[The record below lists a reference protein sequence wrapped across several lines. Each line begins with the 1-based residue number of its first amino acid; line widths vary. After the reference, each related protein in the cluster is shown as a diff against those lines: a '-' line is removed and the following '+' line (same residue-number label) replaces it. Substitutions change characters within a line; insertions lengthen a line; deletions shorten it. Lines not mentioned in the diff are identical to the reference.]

1 MKISVAL
8 ATYNGEMYILKQLQS
23 IAEQTLLPFELIIS
37 DDCSTDSTYSIICNF
52 AEIAPFDVKISQ
64 NDVNIG
70 YVKNFEKAILQCTG
84 DYIALADQDDIWAL
98 HKIQTLVSEI
108 GDNFLIHTDAIL
120 IDDMGKVL
128 HASYTNYSGKYL
140 GRDFIQYL
148 ACNNVTGCTMMFKKD
163 LVRHVLPF
171 PDDFP
176 FHDWWIALH
185 AVYLKKIK
193 YCDKKLIYYRQHG
206 LNQVGAKISSEHIGE
221 LDFESKKRQYF
232 NSMTALRIIRD
243 LGCFSMYY
251 DKAIDDFLN
260 YYKRYFIYNFS
271 IRSFIFR
278 IKYFSYFLRNY
289 SFFVRFLGAFG
300 AMFGFHLQL
309 KIYRIFQFF
318 YKKM

>member
-8 ATYNGEMYILKQLQS
+8 ATYNGEMYILQQLQS
-23 IAEQTLLPFELIIS
+23 IAEQSLLPFELIIS

-52 AEIAPFDVKISQ
+52 AKIAPFNVKISR
-64 NDVNIG
+64 NIVNIG
-70 YVKNFEKAILQCTG
+70 YVKNFEKAILQCSG
-84 DYIALADQDDIWAL
+84 DYIALADQDDIWDSD
-98 HKIQTLVSEI
+98 KIKTLIEEI
-108 GDNFLIHTDAIL
+108 DENFLIHTDAVLIGSMSEIL
-120 IDDMGKVL
+120 HD
-128 HASYTNYSGKYL
+128 SYTNYSGKYL
-140 GRDFIQYL
+140 GQDFVQYL

-193 YCDKKLIYYRQHG
+193 YCDKKLICYRQHG
-206 LNQVGAKISSEHIGE
+206 LNQVGARISSEHIGK
-221 LDFESKKRQYF
+221 LNIESKKRQYF
-232 NSMTALRIIRD
+232 NSMTALQIIRD
-243 LGCFSMYY
+243 LGCFSTYY

-278 IKYFSYFLRNY
+278 VKYFPYFLRNY
-289 SFFVRFLGAFG
+289 PFFVRLLGVFG
-300 AMFGFHLQL
+300 AMLGFHLQF
-309 KIYRIFQFF
+309 KIYRIFQRF
-318 YKKM
+318 YKLM